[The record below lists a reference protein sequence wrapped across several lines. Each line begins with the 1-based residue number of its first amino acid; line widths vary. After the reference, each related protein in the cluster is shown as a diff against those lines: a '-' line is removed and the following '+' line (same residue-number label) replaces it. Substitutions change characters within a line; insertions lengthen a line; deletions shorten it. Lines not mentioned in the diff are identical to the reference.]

1 MQTHFATVSREGI
14 AAMEPLIRPYI
25 RRTPLLDLDGVALKF
40 ESMQVSGSFKAR
52 GAFANLVTREIPVAG
67 VVAAS
72 GGNHGAAVAYAATR
86 LNIPCRIYVPDISSP
101 AKIERIRATGAE
113 LIIVSG
119 AYPDALRASISDAA
133 ERGAISVHAF
143 DQVETILGAGSV
155 GMELEETGVPFDT
168 VLVPVGGGGLIAG
181 VSAWFDGRVRVVG
194 VEPEGAPTLD
204 WALRAGAP
212 VTAPTGSIASDSL
225 AAGALGSLVYPIVA
239 RFVER
244 AILVTDDDIRA
255 AREQLWNQ
263 GRVIAEPGG
272 ATAFA
277 ALLSGKYEPASGER
291 VAVIV
296 SGGNTVV
303 SWT

>member
-1 MQTHFATVSREGI
+1 MIDREGI
-14 AAMEPLIRPYI
+14 AAMEPSIRPYI
-25 RRTPLLDLDGVALKF
+25 RNTPVLDLDGTLLKLELLQVA
-40 ESMQVSGSFKAR
+40 GSFKAR
-52 GAFANLVTREIPVAG
+52 GAFANLRTRTIPSAG

-72 GGNHGAAVAYAATR
+72 GGNHGAAVAYAAAQ
-86 LNIPCRIYVPDISSP
+86 LDIPCRIFVPEISSP
-101 AKIERIRATGAE
+101 AKVERIRATGAD
-113 LIIVSG
+113 LHIVAG
-119 AYPDALRASISDAA
+119 AYPDALAASIADAT
-133 ERGAISVHAF
+133 ERRAMLVHAF
-143 DQVETILGAGSV
+143 DQAETILGAGSL
-155 GMELEETGVPFDT
+155 GKELEEIGASFDT

-239 RFVER
+239 RYVER
-244 AILVTDDDIRA
+244 VVLVSDDDIRD
-255 AREQLWNQ
+255 ARQALWD
-263 GRVIAEPGG
+263 RARIVAEPGG

-277 ALLSGKYEPASGER
+277 ALLSKKYEAAHGER

-303 SWT
+303 TWI

>member
-14 AAMEPLIRPYI
+14 AAMEPLIRPYV
-25 RRTPLLDLDGVALKF
+25 RRTPQLDLDGILLKL

-52 GAFANLVTREIPVAG
+52 GAFANLVTRAIPPAG

-72 GGNHGAAVAYAATR
+72 GGNHGVAVAYAATR
-86 LNIPCRIYVPDISSP
+86 FNLPCRIYVPDISSP

-113 LIIVSG
+113 LVIVPG
-119 AYPDALRASISDAA
+119 AYPDALACKHRRC
-133 ERGAISVHAF
+133 RGARRDGGSRLRSSG
-143 DQVETILGAGSV
+143 DDSGCRLGRQGIGRGAA
-155 GMELEETGVPFDT
+155 PFDT

-181 VSAWFDGRVRVVG
+181 ISAWFDGRVRIVG

-204 WALRAGAP
+204 WALRAGRP
-212 VTAPTGSIASDSL
+212 VLAPTGSIASDSL
-225 AAGALGSLVYPIVA
+225 AAGALGALIYPIVE
-239 RFVER
+239 RFVGR
-244 AILVTDDDIRA
+244 AILVSDDEIRA
-255 AREQLWNQ
+255 ARKELWNQ
-263 GRVIAEPGG
+263 ARVIAEPGG

-277 ALLSGKYEPASGER
+277 ALLSKKYEPQRGER

-303 SWT
+303 EWT